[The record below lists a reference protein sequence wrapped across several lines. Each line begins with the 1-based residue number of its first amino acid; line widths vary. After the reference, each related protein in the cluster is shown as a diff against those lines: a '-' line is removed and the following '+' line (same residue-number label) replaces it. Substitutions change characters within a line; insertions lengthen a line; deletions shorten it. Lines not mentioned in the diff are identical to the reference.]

1 MRITSRLI
9 CLLTPILL
17 VASCGC
23 SKGTTRQ
30 SSKSDESATF
40 SALQTGHQALTIA
53 IPVSIDLT
61 DAAADTALST
71 ASAIV
76 QGNTLPSGSKCNLFL
91 ERSGHI
97 QQSINGIT
105 NVDSVVSAQKLCTEP
120 NGASA
125 YLHEVPV
132 ISYCGGIQ
140 VVQGCSE
147 IGLPCMIVSGYDVPN
162 QTVEGILWAHEFGH
176 TKGLTHRG
184 DTNALMNPVAAA
196 GHLSVNV
203 QECASLVSAPMLQTA
218 PKILRFQAQSGNISL
233 RDFVHESTSSG
244 EFDILTAKKYGSQ
257 SVSQLISLLNSPA
270 EKPYATTIVKLLGI
284 LGDDKTVGS
293 LVTYVHKGSGEITP
307 SDYRSKIAAIL
318 SIGYIANAHYVHN
331 PIDEDGGPALI
342 FLSKLASTNAADSL
356 LGTWHLKGQELK
368 NRDSDAIRTAVLG
381 LGVSGSP
388 QAAKVL
394 DALTERTE
402 SFGLAPQGVEIRD
415 VLDIAKKDNLMVNE
429 QGLEKYYRS
438 SRQ

>member
-71 ASAIV
+71 ASTIV

-147 IGLPCMIVSGYDVPN
+147 IGLPC
-162 QTVEGILWAHEFGH
+162 
-176 TKGLTHRG
+176 
-184 DTNALMNPVAAA
+184 
-196 GHLSVNV
+196 
-203 QECASLVSAPMLQTA
+203 
-218 PKILRFQAQSGNISL
+218 
-233 RDFVHESTSSG
+233 ST
-244 EFDILTAKKYGSQ
+244 
-257 SVSQLISLLNSPA
+257 
-270 EKPYATTIVKLLGI
+270 
-284 LGDDKTVGS
+284 
-293 LVTYVHKGSGEITP
+293 
-307 SDYRSKIAAIL
+307 
-318 SIGYIANAHYVHN
+318 
-331 PIDEDGGPALI
+331 GP
-342 FLSKLASTNAADSL
+342 
-356 LGTWHLKGQELK
+356 G
-368 NRDSDAIRTAVLG
+368 
-381 LGVSGSP
+381 
-388 QAAKVL
+388 
-394 DALTERTE
+394 
-402 SFGLAPQGVEIRD
+402 
-415 VLDIAKKDNLMVNE
+415 
-429 QGLEKYYRS
+429 
-438 SRQ
+438 